1 VPSSLL
7 AIIPSCVSPRAF
19 ECIYLLSM
27 AHVSASLLG
36 DPRAAG
42 RALIDLQEKVQDLKE
57 MWAVQAEAK
66 QAVAAAAA
74 AAAVAGA
81 AIGGAEG
88 GGQGTLVRDASAVD
102 IAAAHGDRDA
112 DN

>member
-1 VPSSLL
+1 
-7 AIIPSCVSPRAF
+7 
-19 ECIYLLSM
+19 
-27 AHVSASLLG
+27 
-36 DPRAAG
+36 
-42 RALIDLQEKVQDLKE
+42 
-57 MWAVQAEAK
+57 MWAVEAEAK
-66 QAVAAAAA
+66 QAAA

-102 IAAAHGDRDA
+102 IAAAHGDRDG